1 MPSLHNSYQ
10 HLIYRKWFWKLHIN
24 PVLSLRVSYF
34 FHIFTLFAYCN
45 KIYIKASISIYLV
58 CLYAL
63 NLAACFAIVRAMVWS
78 LFSVNDINS
87 PHCSI
92 ESLIT
97 LSSIENGE
105 KCQWCKW
112 NTQLHKH
119 PFIYF
124 CLQPRYGGKSNS
136 RPCKNDQTMYNLS
149 WNLTPIEYIVLN
161 LLNELQRNF
170 LYLTQNK

>member
-10 HLIYRKWFWKLHIN
+10 HLIYRKWFCKLHIN

-119 PFIYF
+119 PFIIF
-124 CLQPRYGGKSNS
+124 VCNQGMGERVILGLAKMIKQCTILAETLP
-136 RPCKNDQTMYNLS
+136 
-149 WNLTPIEYIVLN
+149 
-161 LLNELQRNF
+161 LLNILFWICLMSCRETF
-170 LYLTQNK
+170 CI